1 MSVCRVHKYVE
12 REKTRKKC
20 QLLRDFGANN
30 KEKNKESFLI
40 FRVTII
46 NEIVYT
52 MTNHG
57 MSIDARHVML
67 LADLM
72 SFKVERFLRSEK
84 SEIMVLKYWF

>member
-1 MSVCRVHKYVE
+1 MSEWIPSVFHLTNIQNYFYR
-12 REKTRKKC
+12 
-20 QLLRDFGANN
+20 L
-30 KEKNKESFLI
+30 
-40 FRVTII
+40 TII

-72 SFKVERFLRSEK
+72 SFKVGIMLLMMDLTLHLRS
-84 SEIMVLKYWF
+84 F